1 MKMEMKIMRI
11 SALMGVSLLLLGAPG
26 YSRAGN
32 YRIASPDGNLVME
45 IGLAGS
51 SRTLTY
57 RIDYENKPVVVESKF
72 GITCDDRAW
81 DHALT
86 VVSTNSRQCD
96 ATWNPLYGER
106 STVRDH
112 FNEMTLYL
120 AREGGA
126 TNFLRLIARVYN
138 TGAAFRYAFSETE
151 KIYGMHPFRI
161 NGESTEFRFPEQT
174 RAWFTEKA
182 QTVHQLLPLT
192 NWPGES
198 DRPLTLE
205 LPNGL
210 FVCLTEA
217 EMTNYARTKF
227 KLAADK
233 STTIVG
239 SMYEGVDELPPLNT
253 PWRVVMVAKTAGEL
267 LQNNDLIMN
276 LNPPCA
282 LTNTAWI
289 KPGKVMREMTLS
301 TEGSKK
307 LVDFAVIHN
316 IQYID
321 LTFWNGDDITYN
333 ATQAAVPAWRSTKPY
348 DLQEIVR
355 YAKSKGVGV
364 WLYVNQRP
372 LAAQL
377 DTLLPLYRS
386 WGIAGIKFGFVHVGS
401 HRWTTWLHEA
411 VRKCAQYEL
420 MVDIHDEYRP
430 TGYSR
435 TYPNLLTQEGVRG
448 NEEMPDAVNN
458 TVLPFTR
465 YIAGAA
471 DYTMCYYA
479 RKEFGRTG
487 KHIQNTPA
495 HQLALPVIY
504 YSPLQYMF
512 WYDTPDKY
520 EGEPE
525 IEFWDALPTVWDDT
539 KVLAGEIG
547 KYVSV
552 ARRSGQNWFLGTI
565 TNTDARELKL
575 RLSFLDKHRD
585 YEAVIYSDDPT
596 VNTRT
601 HVGIQKIKVNDTTE
615 LIVKLPASGG
625 QAALLRPI

>member
-1 MKMEMKIMRI
+1 MEMKIMRI
-11 SALMGVSLLLLGAPG
+11 SALLGVSLLLLGTPG
-26 YSRAGN
+26 YARAGN
-32 YRIASPDGNLVME
+32 YRIVSPDGNLVME

-96 ATWNPLYGER
+96 ATWKPLYGER

-174 RAWFTEKA
+174 RAWFTERA
-182 QTVHQLLPLT
+182 QTLHKLLPLE

-435 TYPNLLTQEGVRG
+435 TYPNLLTQEGIRG

-487 KHIQNTPA
+487 KYIQNTPA

-625 QAALLRPI
+625 QAALIRPI

>member
-1 MKMEMKIMRI
+1 MEMKIMRI
-11 SALMGVSLLLLGAPG
+11 SALMCVSLLLLGTPG
-26 YSRAGN
+26 NSLAGN
-32 YRIASPDGNLVME
+32 YSISSPDGNLVME

-57 RIDYENKPVVVESKF
+57 RIDYGDKPVVVESKF

-86 VVSTNSRQCD
+86 VVSTSSRQCD
-96 ATWNPLYGER
+96 ATWKPLYGER

-120 AREGGA
+120 ARDGGA

-161 NGESTEFRFPEQT
+161 NGELTEFRFQEQT
-174 RAWFTEKA
+174 RAWFTERA
-182 QTVHQLLPLT
+182 QTLHQLLPLE

-233 STTIVG
+233 SNTIVG

-282 LTNTAWI
+282 LTNTTWI

-301 TEGSKK
+301 TEGGKK

-333 ATQAAVPAWRSTKPY
+333 ATQADVPAWRSTKPY

-372 LAAQL
+372 LAVQL

-401 HRWTTWLHEA
+401 HRWTAWLHEA
-411 VRKCAQYEL
+411 VRKCAQYEI

-487 KHIQNTPA
+487 KYIQNTPA

-504 YSPLQYMF
+504 YSPLQYMY

-565 TNTDARELKL
+565 TNTDARDLKL
-575 RLSFLDKHRD
+575 RLSFLDANRD
-585 YEAVIYSDDPT
+585 YEAVIYADDST

-625 QAALLRPI
+625 QAVLLRPI

>member
-1 MKMEMKIMRI
+1 MKNEMKIMRI

-26 YSRAGN
+26 YARAGN

-86 VVSTNSRQCD
+86 VVSTSSRQCD
-96 ATWNPLYGER
+96 ATWKPLYGER

-120 AREGGA
+120 ARDGGA

-174 RAWFTEKA
+174 RAWFTERA
-182 QTVHQLLPLT
+182 QTLHQLLPLE

-227 KLAADK
+227 KLAVDK
-233 STTIVG
+233 SNTIVG
-239 SMYEGVDELPPLNT
+239 SMYEGVDELPPLST

-372 LAAQL
+372 LVAQL

-487 KHIQNTPA
+487 KYIQNTPA

-585 YEAVIYSDDPT
+585 YEAVIYADDPT

-625 QAALLRPI
+625 QAVLIRPI

>member
-1 MKMEMKIMRI
+1 
-11 SALMGVSLLLLGAPG
+11 
-26 YSRAGN
+26 
-32 YRIASPDGNLVME
+32 
-45 IGLAGS
+45 
-51 SRTLTY
+51 
-57 RIDYENKPVVVESKF
+57 
-72 GITCDDRAW
+72 
-81 DHALT
+81 
-86 VVSTNSRQCD
+86 
-96 ATWNPLYGER
+96 
-106 STVRDH
+106 
-112 FNEMTLYL
+112 
-120 AREGGA
+120 
-126 TNFLRLIARVYN
+126 
-138 TGAAFRYAFSETE
+138 
-151 KIYGMHPFRI
+151 
-161 NGESTEFRFPEQT
+161 
-174 RAWFTEKA
+174 
-182 QTVHQLLPLT
+182 
-192 NWPGES
+192 
-198 DRPLTLE
+198 LE

-539 KVLAGEIG
+539 KVLAGKIG

-585 YEAVIYSDDPT
+585 YEAVIYADDPT

-625 QAALLRPI
+625 QAVLIRPI

>member
-1 MKMEMKIMRI
+1 MEMKIMRI
-11 SALMGVSLLLLGAPG
+11 SALLGVSLLLLGTPG
-26 YSRAGN
+26 YARAGN
-32 YRIASPDGNLVME
+32 YRIVSPDGNLVME

-96 ATWNPLYGER
+96 ATWKPLYGER

-174 RAWFTEKA
+174 RAWFTERA
-182 QTVHQLLPLT
+182 QTLHQLLPLE
-192 NWPGES
+192 NWPSES

-233 STTIVG
+233 SNTIVG

-401 HRWTTWLHEA
+401 HRWTTWVHEA

-435 TYPNLLTQEGVRG
+435 TYPNLLTQEGIRG

-487 KHIQNTPA
+487 KYIQNTPA

-625 QAALLRPI
+625 QAALIRPI